1 MPHFS
6 PENPCRA
13 LPAAT
18 SLTDVLLRHTLSF
31 LHSGS
36 LVKYF
41 TPRAKFLVLPV
52 GGNGVAKSSLGHTW
66 LQGADAWTLCGLP
79 CRWVTRLCLGRSF
92 PLKGGWLQPFE
103 LQGKLPAQYQL
114 QERAWLNVRYGGMR
128 DSWHLW
134 GRRINYTFWYIFKG
148 AVFQFISMKYKCL
161 WLFLYIEKQKSKRL
175 LNIAEWDRQGE
186 WQKTCVADSGV
197 EHKGRQNFLGYCG
210 F

>member
-41 TPRAKFLVLPV
+41 TPHAILLVFPV
-52 GGNGVAKSSLGHTW
+52 GGNSVAKSRRSHVW
-66 LQGADAWTLCGLP
+66 LWSTDPRTARGLP
-79 CRWVTRLCLGRSF
+79 CRWVTDLCLGRSF
-92 PLKGGWLQPFE
+92 PLKWGWLQPFE

-114 QERAWLNVRYGGMR
+114 QERAWLNIRYWGKR
-128 DSWHLW
+128 HSWHLP
-134 GRRINYTFWYIFKG
+134 GRWINYTFWYIFKG
-148 AVFQFISMKYKCL
+148 AVFQIRSIEHKCL
-161 WLFLYIEKQKSKRL
+161 WHLLYREINR
-175 LNIAEWDRQGE
+175 NVR
-186 WQKTCVADSGV
+186 
-197 EHKGRQNFLGYCG
+197 GY
-210 F
+210 